1 MSETNAYSIG
11 VPMSHQMKESL
22 HIVGVPTPELTMQIY
37 EIRRESDKDNVL
49 LNQYYQMIEQELF
62 KL

>member
-1 MSETNAYSIG
+1 
-11 VPMSHQMKESL
+11 MSHQMKESL